1 MITSVV
7 FRSIACDFS
16 FYFFTTSEIE
26 LLPTPGITYR
36 TIGGVIDLYFFLGPS
51 PENVVQQYTEVRE
64 RERDGRKRRM
74 CLCLVVISY
83 IKSGRECTVDLLMFL
98 ISN

>member
-64 RERDGRKRRM
+64 RWKKEAYVFMSGCYIIHKEWERVHR
-74 CLCLVVISY
+74 
-83 IKSGRECTVDLLMFL
+83 
-98 ISN
+98 

>member
-64 RERDGRKRRM
+64 RERERWKKEAYVFMSG
-74 CLCLVVISY
+74 CY
-83 IKSGRECTVDLLMFL
+83 IIHKEWERVHR
-98 ISN
+98 